1 MRFRSL
7 PGKPISQNVKFRP
20 TAILDKQFPGEF
32 TMKKIHLL
40 VSCLLLAFLMTS
52 TASYGQLYK
61 WVDEQGKIHYGDSP
75 PDNAKLKRI
84 TGKVSSFSSVS
95 VEPFVYD
102 PDTVTQHKKSASVIM
117 YSTSWCG
124 YCKQAAQHFRK
135 NKIPFKEYDIE
146 KNERAAKEYKKLN
159 GRGVP
164 IILIGSQRMNGF
176 SATSF
181 DRIYYGKS

>member
-1 MRFRSL
+1 
-7 PGKPISQNVKFRP
+7 
-20 TAILDKQFPGEF
+20 
-32 TMKKIHLL
+32 MKKIHLL
-40 VSCLLLAFLMTS
+40 VSCLILVFLMTS
-52 TASYGQLYK
+52 PASYGQLYK
-61 WVDEQGKIHYGDSP
+61 WVDDQGKIHYGDNP
-75 PDNAKLKRI
+75 PENVKLKRI

-102 PDTVTQHKKSASVIM
+102 PNTVTKRKKSTSVVM

-124 YCKQAAQHFRK
+124 YCKQAAQHFKK
-135 NKIPFKEYDIE
+135 NKIPYTEYDIE
-146 KNERAAKEYKKLN
+146 KDAKAAKEYKKMK

>member
-1 MRFRSL
+1 
-7 PGKPISQNVKFRP
+7 
-20 TAILDKQFPGEF
+20 
-32 TMKKIHLL
+32 
-40 VSCLLLAFLMTS
+40 MTS
-52 TASYGQLYK
+52 PASYGQLYK
-61 WVDEQGKIHYGDSP
+61 WVDEQGKIHYGDNP
-75 PDNAKLKRI
+75 PENVKLKRI

-95 VEPFVYD
+95 VEPFVYESGK
-102 PDTVTQHKKSASVIM
+102 TINRKKSTSVVM

-124 YCKQAAQHFRK
+124 YCKQAAQHFKK
-135 NKIPFKEYDIE
+135 NKIPYTEYDIE
-146 KNERAAKEYKKLN
+146 KNARAAKEYKKLK